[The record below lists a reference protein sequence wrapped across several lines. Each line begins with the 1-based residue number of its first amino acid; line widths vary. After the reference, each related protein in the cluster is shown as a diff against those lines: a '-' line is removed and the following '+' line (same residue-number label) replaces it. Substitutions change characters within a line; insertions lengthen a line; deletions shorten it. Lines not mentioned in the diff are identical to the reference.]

1 MLSRIRCKNRAWYAL
16 GFLIIG
22 LIVTS
27 PVSAVET
34 GVEPPDFK
42 LANLDGEQVR
52 LADFRGQTI
61 ILKLA
66 TTWCPSCKQQIKE
79 LAKLETFLIDNKITL
94 IEVYVDEP
102 EDTVREYLQQRKF
115 NVPSTTLIDDG
126 QVARAYR
133 LYTIPR
139 VLLIDSD
146 FKVQRDRGVIVAGDL
161 QKMLQKMLSE

>member
-1 MLSRIRCKNRAWYAL
+1 MLSRIRCKKRVWYAL

-22 LIVTS
+22 LIFTS

-34 GVEPPDFK
+34 GTEPPDFK

-52 LADFRGQTI
+52 LADFRGETI

-102 EDTVREYLQQRKF
+102 ADTVREYLQERKF

-146 FKVQRDRGVIVAGDL
+146 FKVQRDRGVIIAGDL

>member
-1 MLSRIRCKNRAWYAL
+1 MLV
-16 GFLIIG
+16 G
-22 LIVTS
+22 LVVAS

-34 GVEPPDFK
+34 GTEPPDFE
-42 LANLDGEQVR
+42 LADLDGKSVR

-66 TTWCPSCKQQIKE
+66 TTWCPSCKQQLKE
-79 LAKLETFLIDNKITL
+79 FAKIEQFLTDNSVTL

-102 EDTVREYLQQRKF
+102 EDIVREYLQHRDLKL
-115 NVPSTTLIDDG
+115 PHTTLIDDG

-146 FKVQRDRGVIVAGDL
+146 FKVQRDRGLIVASDL
-161 QKMLQKMLSE
+161 QKMLQEMLKK

>member
-1 MLSRIRCKNRAWYAL
+1 MLNRGFGKRSWVVL
-16 GFLIIG
+16 GML
-22 LIVTS
+22 LVWLVVAS
-27 PVSAVET
+27 LASAVET
-34 GVEPPDFK
+34 GTEPPDFK
-42 LANLDGEQVR
+42 LANLQGESVR

-66 TTWCPSCKQQIKE
+66 TTWCPSCKQQLKE
-79 LAKLETFLIDNKITL
+79 FAKIEEFLVDNKITL

-102 EDTVREYLQQRKF
+102 EDTIREYLQHREFKLP
-115 NVPSTTLIDDG
+115 NITLIDDG

-146 FKVQRDRGVIVAGDL
+146 FKVQRDRGLIVASDL
-161 QKMLQKMLSE
+161 QKMLQEMLKE

>member
-1 MLSRIRCKNRAWYAL
+1 MLV
-16 GFLIIG
+16 G
-22 LIVTS
+22 LVVAS

-34 GVEPPDFK
+34 GTEPPDFE
-42 LANLDGEQVR
+42 LADLDGKLVR

-66 TTWCPSCKQQIKE
+66 TTWCPSCKQQLKE
-79 LAKLETFLIDNKITL
+79 FAKIEQFLLDNSVTL

-102 EDTVREYLQQRKF
+102 EDTVREYLQHRDFKL
-115 NVPSTTLIDDG
+115 PHTTLIDDG
-126 QVARAYR
+126 QVARTYR

-146 FKVQRDRGVIVAGDL
+146 FKVQRDRGLIVASDL
-161 QKMLQKMLSE
+161 QKMLQEMLKK

>member
-1 MLSRIRCKNRAWYAL
+1 MLSRICVGKRLWVVL
-16 GFLIIG
+16 GILLVG
-22 LIVTS
+22 LVAAS

-34 GVEPPDFK
+34 GTEPPDFK
-42 LANLDGEQVR
+42 LANLDGKMVR

-66 TTWCPSCKQQIKE
+66 TTWCPSCKQQLKE
-79 LAKLETFLIDNKITL
+79 FAKIEKFLLDNKIEL

-102 EDTVREYLQQRKF
+102 EDTVREYLQHRDFKL
-115 NVPSTTLIDDG
+115 PHTTLIDDG

-146 FKVQRDRGVIVAGDL
+146 FKVQRDRGLIVASDL
-161 QKMLQKMLSE
+161 QKMLQEILKE

>member
-1 MLSRIRCKNRAWYAL
+1 MV
-16 GFLIIG
+16 G
-22 LIVTS
+22 LVVAS

-34 GVEPPDFK
+34 GTEPPDFE
-42 LANLDGEQVR
+42 LADLDGKSVR

-66 TTWCPSCKQQIKE
+66 TTWCPSCKQQLKE
-79 LAKLETFLIDNKITL
+79 FAKIEQFLLDNSVTL

-102 EDTVREYLQQRKF
+102 EDTVREYLQHRDFKLP
-115 NVPSTTLIDDG
+115 NTTLIDDG

-146 FKVQRDRGVIVAGDL
+146 FKVQRDRGLIVASDL
-161 QKMLQKMLSE
+161 QKMLQEMLKK

>member
-1 MLSRIRCKNRAWYAL
+1 MLSRVRFGKGFWVVL
-16 GFLIIG
+16 GILLVG
-22 LIVTS
+22 LVATS

-34 GVEPPDFK
+34 GTEPPDFK
-42 LANLDGEQVR
+42 LANLEGKMVR

-66 TTWCPSCKQQIKE
+66 TTWCPSCKQQLKE
-79 LAKLETFLIDNKITL
+79 FAKIEKFLLDNKITL

-102 EDTVREYLQQRKF
+102 EETIREYIKNNDFKLPH
-115 NVPSTTLIDDG
+115 VTLIDDG

-139 VLLIDSD
+139 VLLIDKD
-146 FKVQRDRGVIVAGDL
+146 FKVQRDRGLIVASDL
-161 QKMLQKMLSE
+161 QKMLQEMLKD